1 MQLGPQTSSILTVA
15 VVDGPETFAGGD
27 AAGGAWASQPHKAA
41 AIASAAQRLI
51 SLLYGDRPTLLLKS
65 RAESVILNDTYA
77 MQDPPLFHPNYAPRA
92 EARHRLTARS
102 VVLRRLPPF

>member
-15 VVDGPETFAGGD
+15 VVDGPAAFAGED
-27 AAGGAWASQPHKAA
+27 AMGRALASQPHKAA

-51 SLLYGDRPTLLLKS
+51 SLLYGRRPTLLLKS
-65 RAESVILNDTYA
+65 REESVILNLTYA
-77 MQDPPLFHPNYAPRA
+77 TQQPPPPDPNYAPRA

-102 VVLRRLPPF
+102 VVLRRLLP